1 MPDQVPLMTPA
12 LPSTSTPFLR
22 RAVLTAALAA
32 AALAGASAQ
41 APSPQPASPQTG
53 QVQRPAP
60 PDPSDTQPLPPVTFR
75 AEIDYVEVDA
85 VVTDE
90 RGNLVKGL
98 SKEDFEIFEDGKP
111 QKVAFFSSVVI
122 PVERFDRFV
131 NEARPIVPDVRSNL
145 RPFDGRIYVLLLDDR
160 HTGALRSAGVK
171 RAAHEFIDKY
181 FGANDIAAV
190 IHTGG
195 RTDAG
200 QEFTN
205 DPRLLKA
212 SIDKFIGQKLR
223 SRTLERLDEYNRNP
237 LYRPQTNEDGSST
250 DPQKKLLDPRD
261 FERGYFARATLGTLK
276 NLAEFMGSIRGRR
289 KAILMFSEGID
300 YPILDVFDSRDAS
313 TVLEDTRQAISAA
326 SRANVN
332 FYTIDPRG
340 LHTMGDE
347 TMEMGGF
354 PQDPSFGLNPQALE
368 QERRIAVDS
377 LRVLAEQTGGAAAV
391 ESNDFADAFDRIQR
405 ENSSY
410 YVLGYY
416 PPSNKRDGKFHR
428 IEVKLK
434 RPGLRV
440 VARKGYAAPKGKPE
454 TPVVDPSAGTSTAL
468 RELLNSPLQAPGLT
482 LSVAAATF
490 DSVKENVAVTVEIV
504 GRNLKFTQDKGLFN
518 NTVEVS
524 MLPLEARGKAQQGRR
539 SEVKLTLK
547 PQTAQIMSATAVR
560 MSPRLTLPPGRYQ
573 LRVAARESGE
583 GLTGSVFYDLE
594 VPDFTKEKFNMSGV
608 VLTSATAQ
616 VTPTAEADPVLK
628 QALPGPPTTR
638 REFYPIDVLA
648 LYAEVYDRLKGDVP
662 HTVDVTTRL
671 VSEQGTEVTRFTDAR
686 KSSEYQGAK
695 GGMFGYSQQV
705 PLADVPPGRY
715 LLQVEAKARLRD
727 APSVRR
733 EMLITVVQPPPDLV
747 RPAGAKPGEGGGD
760 APR

>member
-1 MPDQVPLMTPA
+1 MTSA
-12 LPSTSTPFLR
+12 SRSDSFSFLR
-22 RAVLTAALAA
+22 RAVLTGALAVAGLVGA
-32 AALAGASAQ
+32 AAQQ
-41 APSPQPASPQTG
+41 APPPA
-53 QVQRPAP
+53 RPAP
-60 PDPSDTQPLPPVTFR
+60 QQEPPETQPLPPVTFR

-98 SKEDFEIFEDGKP
+98 SKEDFEVFEDGKP

-122 PVERFDRFV
+122 PVERFERFV
-131 NEARPIVPDVRSNL
+131 NEARPVVPDVRSNL

-212 SIDKFIGQKLR
+212 AIDKFIGQKLR

-237 LYRPQTNEDGSST
+237 LLRPQPNSDGSGSSQT
-250 DPQKKLLDPRD
+250 GSDIKVRDPLDY
-261 FERGYFARATLGTLK
+261 ERGYYARATLGTLK

-300 YPILDVFDSRDAS
+300 YPILDVFDSKDAS
-313 TVLEDTRQAISAA
+313 TVLEDTRQAIAAA

-340 LHTMGDE
+340 LNTMGDE

-354 PQDPSFGLNPQALE
+354 PQDPGYGINPQAFE
-368 QERRIAVDS
+368 QERRLAVDS

-391 ESNDFADAFDRIQR
+391 ESNDYADAFDRIQR

-416 PPSNKRDGKFHR
+416 PPSDKRDGKFHR

-454 TPVVDPSAGTSTAL
+454 TPVVDPSAGTSAAL

-482 LSVAAATF
+482 LSVAAAPF
-490 DSVKENVAVTVEIV
+490 DAPKENVAVTVEIV
-504 GRNLKFTQDKGLFN
+504 GRNLKFTQDKGLFA

-539 SEVKLTLK
+539 SEVKLNLK
-547 PQTAQIMSATAVR
+547 PQTAQVMAATAVR
-560 MSPRLTLPPGRYQ
+560 LSPRLTLPPGRYQ
-573 LRVAARESGE
+573 LRVAARETGG

-594 VPDFTKEKFNMSGV
+594 VPDFTKEKFAMSGL
-608 VLTSATAQ
+608 VLTAATAQ
-616 VTPTAEADPVLK
+616 VTPTAEADKVLQ

-648 LYAEVYDRLKGDVP
+648 LYAEIYDRLQSNVP

-671 VSEQGTEVTRFTDAR
+671 VSETGKEVTRFTDAR
-686 KSSEYQGAK
+686 KSSEFQGAK
-695 GGMFGYSQQV
+695 GGAFGYSQQV
-705 PLADVPPGRY
+705 PLADVAPGRY

-727 APSVRR
+727 APAVRR

-747 RPAGAKPGEGGGD
+747 RPPAAKPGEGGD
-760 APR
+760 AGR

>member
-1 MPDQVPLMTPA
+1 MTPA
-12 LPSTSTPFLR
+12 LRFASPQFLR
-22 RAVLTAALAA
+22 RALLTGTLAA
-32 AALAGASAQ
+32 VALAGAAAQ
-41 APSPQPASPQTG
+41 S
-53 QVQRPAP
+53 PAP
-60 PDPSDTQPLPPVTFR
+60 RPPQAQDPPDTQPLPPVTFR

-122 PVERFDRFV
+122 PVERFERFA
-131 NEARPIVPDVRSNL
+131 NEQRTIVPDVRSNL

-212 SIDKFIGQKLR
+212 AIDKFIGQKLR

-237 LYRPQTNEDGSST
+237 LLRPQPSSDGSGSSQT
-250 DPQKKLLDPRD
+250 GQDIKIRDPLD
-261 FERGYFARATLGTLK
+261 FERGFYARATLGTLK

-300 YPILDVFDSRDAS
+300 YPILDIFDSRDAS

-347 TMEMGGF
+347 TMALGGF
-354 PQDPSFGLNPQALE
+354 PQDPGYGINPQALE

-391 ESNDFADAFDRIQR
+391 ESNDYADAFDRIQR

-416 PPSNKRDGKFHR
+416 PPSDKRDGRFHR

-482 LSVAAATF
+482 LSVAAAPF
-490 DSVKENVAVTVEIV
+490 DSPKENVAVTVEII
-504 GRNLKFTQDKGLFN
+504 GRNLTFKQEKGLFN

-547 PQTAQIMSATAVR
+547 PQTAQILSATAVR
-560 MSPRLTLPPGRYQ
+560 LSPRLTLPPGRYQ

-594 VPDFTKEKFNMSGV
+594 VPDFTKEKFMMSGV
-608 VLTSATAQ
+608 VLTAATAQ
-616 VTPTAEADPVLK
+616 VTPTAEADAVLK

-648 LYAEVYDRLKGDVP
+648 IYGEVYDRLKSDVP

-671 VSEQGTEVTRFTDAR
+671 VSEQGKEVTRFTDAR
-686 KSSEYQGAK
+686 KSSEYQGPK
-695 GGMFGYSQQV
+695 GGTFGYSQQV

-727 APSVRR
+727 APAVRR
-733 EMLITVVQPPPDLV
+733 ELLITIVQPPPDLV

-760 APR
+760 ARR